1 MNNNFKNSILR
12 IKRWFKEDIEAIK
25 EKFKNSNMVKKYKEN
40 KLKFILIRVS
50 ILLIFILIFSGLYYL
65 NEVAIFN
72 ENIVGP
78 KATKLELDN
87 GIYYTGD
94 IENGKIQGKGI
105 ITIST
110 SNFEMTLNGTFKEVP
125 EETNLI
131 EIGEFEEGSIL
142 IKDLT
147 NNYEY
152 LWEGSFEKYTLKN
165 GKIKI
170 TKNNK
175 YIEYTGSFINN
186 KLHGIGT
193 RKVNVDG
200 ATQEI
205 TGWFEKGIL
214 KEN

>member
-25 EKFKNSNMVKKYKEN
+25 EKLKNSNMVKKYKEN

-110 SNFEMTLNGTFKEVP
+110 INFEMTLNGTFKEVP
-125 EETNLI
+125 EETDLI

>member
-25 EKFKNSNMVKKYKEN
+25 EKLKNSNMVKKYKEN

-125 EETNLI
+125 EETDLI